1 MSTKDLIKKIR
12 KIEIKTRGL
21 SNHIFS
27 GGYHTAF
34 KGKGMIFSEVKDYIL
49 GDDIR
54 NIDWNVTA
62 RFNSPYVKTFEEE
75 RETTVILLI
84 DISNSNIFGSKQQL
98 KKDLITEISA
108 VLAFSAIQNNDK
120 IGVIFF
126 SETIEKYIPPKKGK
140 KHILRIIHELVSL
153 KPNNKKTN
161 IREAVN
167 FFNSI
172 NKKRS
177 ICFIISDFIDENYI
191 ESIST
196 ANKKHDIICIKI
208 QDYLEKKLPK
218 IGLLSIIDPE
228 TGKISIIN
236 SNKTKANN
244 KKKLKL
250 ELTKKGIDLIEL
262 MTNESYIK
270 KLDNFFKKRSRKKW
284 DVFI

>member
-54 NIDWNVTA
+54 DIDWNVTA
-62 RFNSPYVKTFEEE
+62 RFNSPYIKTYEEE
-75 RETTVILLI
+75 RETTVMLLI
-84 DISNSNIFGSKQQL
+84 DISHSNIFGSKNQL

-108 VLAFSAIQNNDK
+108 VLSFSAIQNNDK

-126 SETIEKYIPPKKGK
+126 SEKIEKYIPAKKGK
-140 KHILRIIHELVSL
+140 KHILRIIHELISI
-153 KPNNKKTN
+153 KPENKKTN
-161 IREAVN
+161 IKEAMN

-177 ICFIISDFIDENYI
+177 ICFVISDFIDDNYI
-191 ESIST
+191 DSISK
-196 ANKKHDIICIKI
+196 ANKKHDVICIKI

-218 IGLLSIIDPE
+218 LGLLNILDPE
-228 TGKISIIN
+228 TGKRKIIN
-236 SNKTKANN
+236 SNNMIQ
-244 KKKLKL
+244 KKQDNLYRKLAKQ
-250 ELTKKGIDLIEL
+250 GVDLIEL
-262 MTNESYIK
+262 LTNESYIK
-270 KLDNFFKKRSRKKW
+270 ELNNFFKKRAKRK
-284 DVFI
+284 

>member
-54 NIDWNVTA
+54 DIDWNVTA
-62 RFNSPYVKTFEEE
+62 RFNSPYIKTYEEE
-75 RETTVILLI
+75 RETTVMLLI
-84 DISNSNIFGSKQQL
+84 DISRSNIFGSKNQL

-126 SETIEKYIPPKKGK
+126 SEKIEKYIPAKKGK
-140 KHILRIIHELVSL
+140 KHILRIIHELISI
-153 KPNNKKTN
+153 KPENKKTN
-161 IREAVN
+161 IKEAIN

-177 ICFIISDFIDENYI
+177 ICFIISDFIDDNYI
-191 ESIST
+191 EIISI
-196 ANKKHDIICIKI
+196 ANKKHDVICVKI
-208 QDYLEKKLPK
+208 QDYLEQKLPK
-218 IGLLSIIDPE
+218 LGLLNILDPE
-228 TGKISIIN
+228 TGKRKIIN
-236 SNKTKANN
+236 SNKTIQKKQNNLN
-244 KKKLKL
+244 KKLA
-250 ELTKKGIDLIEL
+250 KKGVDLIEL
-262 MTNESYIK
+262 LTNESYIK
-270 KLDNFFKKRSRKKW
+270 ELNNFFKKRSKRK
-284 DVFI
+284 

>member
-1 MSTKDLIKKIR
+1 MSTKELIKKIR

-54 NIDWNVTA
+54 DIDWNVTA
-62 RFNSPYVKTFEEE
+62 RFNSPYIKTYEEE
-75 RETTVILLI
+75 RETTVMLLI
-84 DISNSNIFGSKQQL
+84 DISRSNIFGSKNQL

-108 VLAFSAIQNNDK
+108 VLSFSAIQNNDK

-126 SETIEKYIPPKKGK
+126 SEKIEKYIPAKKGK
-140 KHILRIIHELVSL
+140 KHILRIIHELISI
-153 KPNNKKTN
+153 KPENKKTN
-161 IREAVN
+161 IKEAMN

-177 ICFIISDFIDENYI
+177 ICFVISDFIDDNYI
-191 ESIST
+191 DSISI
-196 ANKKHDIICIKI
+196 ANKKHDVICIKI

-218 IGLLSIIDPE
+218 LGLLNILDPE
-228 TGKISIIN
+228 TGKRKIIN
-236 SNKTKANN
+236 SNNIIQ
-244 KKKLKL
+244 KKQDNLYRKLAKQ
-250 ELTKKGIDLIEL
+250 GVDLIEL
-262 MTNESYIK
+262 LTNESYIK
-270 KLDNFFKKRSRKKW
+270 ELNNFFKKRAKRK
-284 DVFI
+284 

>member
-54 NIDWNVTA
+54 DIDWNVTA
-62 RFNSPYVKTFEEE
+62 RFNSPYIKTYEEE
-75 RETTVILLI
+75 RETTVMLLI
-84 DISNSNIFGSKQQL
+84 DISHSNIFGSKNQL

-108 VLAFSAIQNNDK
+108 VLSFSAIQNNDK

-126 SETIEKYIPPKKGK
+126 SEKIEKYIPAKKGK
-140 KHILRIIHELVSL
+140 KHILRIIHELISI
-153 KPNNKKTN
+153 KPENKKTN
-161 IREAVN
+161 IKEAMN

-177 ICFIISDFIDENYI
+177 ICFVISDFIDDNYI
-191 ESIST
+191 DSISI
-196 ANKKHDIICIKI
+196 ANKKHDVICIKI

-218 IGLLSIIDPE
+218 LGLLNILDPE
-228 TGKISIIN
+228 TGKRKIIN
-236 SNKTKANN
+236 SNNMIQ
-244 KKKLKL
+244 KKQDNLYRKLAKQ
-250 ELTKKGIDLIEL
+250 GVDLIEL
-262 MTNESYIK
+262 LTNESYIK
-270 KLDNFFKKRSRKKW
+270 ELNNFFKKRAKRK
-284 DVFI
+284 